1 MHNNFTKDGFYRT
14 GDLVKVN
21 QQGYI
26 IVEGRD
32 KDQLTVVVETYTEEV
47 ENHLLSTQCST

>member
-1 MHNNFTKDGFYRT
+1 EEHNARSFTKDGFYRT

-21 QQGYI
+21 EQGYI

-32 KDQLTVVVETYTEEV
+32 KDQINRGGE
-47 ENHLLSTQCST
+47 